1 MTRGDQRERDRAKNL
16 KKHQEKQGDPLMRNA
31 SDAARLAEKVAKKK
45 AEDAKNEENAKKD
58 EASKR
63 VEPKRTKT
71 PDADSG
77 LEALLES
84 GLSKVKKK

>member
-1 MTRGDQRERDRAKNL
+1 
-16 KKHQEKQGDPLMRNA
+16 MRNA

-45 AEDAKNEENAKKD
+45 AENAKNEENAKKD

-71 PDADSG
+71 PAADSG
-77 LEALLES
+77 IEALLES

>member
-1 MTRGDQRERDRAKNL
+1 VTHSCAM
-16 KKHQEKQGDPLMRNA
+16 HQMQHVWQKRWQ
-31 SDAARLAEKVAKKK
+31 KKK